1 MRALQ
6 GYLSPVPRIFAS
18 CSSPS
23 VIGTPFFI
31 MQFVDGIVFPDYAF
45 QELQP
50 SQRLQI
56 FRGMAD
62 TLAAIHS
69 VPHVQ
74 AGASVTRP
82 ADQGLTILQVL
93 QTLVPLQPS

>member
-1 MRALQ
+1 
-6 GYLSPVPRIFAS
+6 
-18 CSSPS
+18 
-23 VIGTPFFI
+23 

-50 SQRLQI
+50 GQRLQI

-74 AGASVTRP
+74 AGASVTRT
-82 ADQGLTILQVL
+82 AR
-93 QTLVPLQPS
+93 